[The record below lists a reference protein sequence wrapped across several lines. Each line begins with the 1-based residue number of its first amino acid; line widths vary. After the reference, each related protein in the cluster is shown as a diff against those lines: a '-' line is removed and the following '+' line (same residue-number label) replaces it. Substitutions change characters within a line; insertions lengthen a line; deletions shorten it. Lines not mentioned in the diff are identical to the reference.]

1 MSLINR
7 PNLDQY
13 FMEIATVVAKRSTC
27 LRNQV
32 GALFVKNKRILST
45 GYNGAP
51 AGLEHCDVVGCA
63 RENVESGTRH
73 ELCRAVHAEQNA
85 IIQAARYGINI
96 TGASI
101 YVNTQPCVVCA
112 KMLINAGIEEIVYQN
127 PYPDELA
134 MSMLEEAGMKL
145 RVFEG

>member
-1 MSLINR
+1 MPPIIR
-7 PNLDQY
+7 PDLDQY

-27 LRNQV
+27 MRNQV

-51 AGLEHCDVVGCA
+51 SGLDHCDLVGCA

-85 IIQAARYGINI
+85 IIQAALHGISIEGETQCRYSSQSHRETNINHLQYW
-96 TGASI
+96 A
-101 YVNTQPCVVCA
+101 
-112 KMLINAGIEEIVYQN
+112 
-127 PYPDELA
+127 
-134 MSMLEEAGMKL
+134 
-145 RVFEG
+145 